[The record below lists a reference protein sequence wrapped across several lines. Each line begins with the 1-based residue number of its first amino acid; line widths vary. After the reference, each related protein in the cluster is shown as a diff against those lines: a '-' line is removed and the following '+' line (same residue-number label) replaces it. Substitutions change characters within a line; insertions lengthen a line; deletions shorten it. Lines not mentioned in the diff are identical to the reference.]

1 MARGKKTDN
10 ETIYKIMISMFTT
23 NNIEETAKQLNMPP
37 TTVKDIYKRN
47 ENKPEFVELRS
58 KKTDKFIEKANEI
71 IDKAMERLLE
81 ELQDRE
87 NRIPVNNLSTV
98 IGTLVDKRNLAEGK
112 ATTSTDI
119 NIKMDKKVEELSQ

>member
-10 ETIYKIMISMFTT
+10 ETIYKIMISMFST
-23 NNIEETAKQLNMPP
+23 NNAEETARLLNIPV
-37 TTVKDIYKRN
+37 TTVKDIYKKN

-81 ELQDRE
+81 ELKDKE